1 MGYKHWKYQSTA
13 NWNLIDSNS
22 QESIEL
28 WPKKANSILRY
39 IKKKERGQQIE
50 GGSPPPL
57 LYPRWG
63 HTGVLSPIE
72 GSPVQESQRSPRS
85 LVEGDRDN

>member
-28 WPKKANSILRY
+28 A
-39 IKKKERGQQIE
+39 KEGQQ
-50 GGSPPPL
+50 
-57 LYPRWG
+57 YPEV
-63 HTGVLSPIE
+63 H
-72 GSPVQESQRSPRS
+72 
-85 LVEGDRDN
+85 

>member
-39 IKKKERGQQIE
+39 IKKKNVA
-50 GGSPPPL
+50 SK
-57 LYPRWG
+57 
-63 HTGVLSPIE
+63 
-72 GSPVQESQRSPRS
+72 
-85 LVEGDRDN
+85 